1 MFDSVSI
8 FLQTCLQ
15 IPNSWA
21 LKTVPGMN
29 LMAPPWYFPGTP
41 DPLEGDLLGIN
52 SPKRTPEKAAVGSGQ
67 NAVDVGGD
75 DGLTMAAADE
85 AAAALAAETSEELG
99 MTSERQKEIQASLF
113 KMLGSTEPDGGA
125 SGEEDNDTEREGPT
139 FLKVNS
145 KERSG

>member
-41 DPLEGDLLGIN
+41 DPLEGDLLGIT
-52 SPKRTPEKAAVGSGQ
+52 SPKRTLDKAAAETRRDLG
-67 NAVDVGGD
+67 DVAGD
-75 DGLTMAAADE
+75 DDLTAADE

-113 KMLGSTEPDGGA
+113 KMLGSAEPDGGA
-125 SGEEDNDTEREGPT
+125 SGEEDNDTEKEGPT
-139 FLKVNS
+139 FLKVNA

>member
-29 LMAPPWYFPGTP
+29 LMAPPWYLPGTP

-52 SPKRTPEKAAVGSGQ
+52 SPKRIPEKAAAGTRGDLD
-67 NAVDVGGD
+67 DVVGD
-75 DGLTMAAADE
+75 DDLTAADE

-99 MTSERQKEIQASLF
+99 MTSERQKETQASLF

-125 SGEEDNDTEREGPT
+125 SGEEDNDTEKEGPT
-139 FLKVNS
+139 FLKMNA

>member
-41 DPLEGDLLGIN
+41 DPLEGDLLGIH
-52 SPKRTPEKAAVGSGQ
+52 SPKRTLEKATAETRRDSG
-67 NAVDVGGD
+67 DVVGD
-75 DGLTMAAADE
+75 DDLTAADE

-113 KMLGSTEPDGGA
+113 KMLGSSEPDGGA
-125 SGEEDNDTEREGPT
+125 SGEEDNDTEKEGPT
-139 FLKVNS
+139 FLKVNA

>member
-52 SPKRTPEKAAVGSGQ
+52 SPKRTLEKATAETRRDSGDVVG
-67 NAVDVGGD
+67 ND
-75 DGLTMAAADE
+75 DLTAADE

-113 KMLGSTEPDGGA
+113 KMLGSSEPDGGA
-125 SGEEDNDTEREGPT
+125 SGEEDNDTEKEGPT
-139 FLKVNS
+139 FLKVNA